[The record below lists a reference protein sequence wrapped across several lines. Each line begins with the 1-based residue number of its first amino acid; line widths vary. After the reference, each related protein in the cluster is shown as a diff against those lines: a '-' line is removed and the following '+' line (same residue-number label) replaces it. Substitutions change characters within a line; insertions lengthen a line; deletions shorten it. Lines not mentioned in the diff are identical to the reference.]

1 MGKSKRTFTPEELP
15 KTRVIEDELNRLRYK
30 KQYGGVIRSTIY
42 ILVTVAAA
50 AVLISSLFLPT
61 FRIYGSSMSPTLEEG
76 TIVVSVKTSKMEQ
89 GDLVSFYFNNK
100 LLVKRVIASDGQWVN
115 IDEDGNV
122 YVNDVLLEE
131 PYLQDK
137 SLQSCDIELPYQVPD
152 GRVFVMG
159 DHRSVSLD
167 SRMQDIGCIAA
178 DQVAGKL
185 EFVLW
190 PLSEFGPL
198 N

>member
-1 MGKSKRTFTPEELP
+1 MKKSKKTFTAEDLP
-15 KTRVIEDELNRLRYK
+15 TTRMLEDELNRIRYQ

-42 ILVTVAAA
+42 ILITVAAA

-61 FRIYGSSMSPTLEEG
+61 FRIYGTSMSPTLEEG
-76 TIVVSVKTSKMEQ
+76 TIVVSVKTSKMDQ

-100 LLVKRVIASDGQWVN
+100 LLVKRVIASGGEWVN

-131 PYLQDK
+131 PYLSDK
-137 SLQSCDIELPYQVPD
+137 SLESCDIELPYQVPD

-167 SRMQDIGCIAA
+167 SRMQDIGCIAS

-185 EFVLW
+185 KFVLW
-190 PLSEFGPL
+190 PLSEFGPV

>member
-1 MGKSKRTFTPEELP
+1 M
-15 KTRVIEDELNRLRYK
+15 
-30 KQYGGVIRSTIY
+30 
-42 ILVTVAAA
+42 
-50 AVLISSLFLPT
+50 
-61 FRIYGSSMSPTLEEG
+61 
-76 TIVVSVKTSKMEQ
+76 
-89 GDLVSFYFNNK
+89 
-100 LLVKRVIASDGQWVN
+100 N

-131 PYLQDK
+131 PYLSDK
-137 SLQSCDIELPYQVPD
+137 SLESCDIELPYQVPD

-167 SRMQDIGCIAA
+167 SRMQDIGCIAS

-185 EFVLW
+185 KFVLW
-190 PLSEFGPL
+190 PLSEFGPV

>member
-1 MGKSKRTFTPEELP
+1 MKKSKRTFTADDLPET
-15 KTRVIEDELNRLRYK
+15 KVIEDELNRVRYQ
-30 KQYGGVIRSTIY
+30 KQYGGVIRSTVY
-42 ILVTVAAA
+42 ILVTVAAV
-50 AVLISSLFLPT
+50 AVLISSLLLPT

-76 TIVVSVKTSKMEQ
+76 TVVVSIKTSKMDN
-89 GDLVSFYFNNK
+89 GDLVAFYFNNK
-100 LLVKRVIASDGQWVN
+100 LLVKRVIASGGEWVN

-131 PYLQDK
+131 PYVSEK
-137 SLQSCDIELPYQVPD
+137 SLASCDIELPYQVPD

-167 SRMQDIGCIAA
+167 SRMQDIGCIAQ

-185 EFVLW
+185 KFVLW
-190 PLSEFGPL
+190 PFSKFGSIK
-198 N
+198 

>member
-1 MGKSKRTFTPEELP
+1 MKKSKKTFTAEDLP
-15 KTRVIEDELNRLRYK
+15 TTRMLEDELNRIRYQ

-42 ILVTVAAA
+42 ILITVAAA

-61 FRIYGSSMSPTLEEG
+61 FRIYGTSMSPTLEEG
-76 TIVVSVKTSKMEQ
+76 TIVVSVKTSKMDQ

-100 LLVKRVIASDGQWVN
+100 LLVKRVIASGGEWVN

-131 PYLQDK
+131 PYLSDK
-137 SLQSCDIELPYQVPD
+137 SLESCDIELPYQVPD

-167 SRMQDIGCIAA
+167 SRMQDIGCIAS

-185 EFVLW
+185 KFVLW
-190 PLSEFGPL
+190 PLSKFGPV